1 MLRRK
6 IKSISIILPA
16 YKQEKTIVEDI
27 ERLKKFLS
35 GLTIPYELILVV
47 DGLDDNTYKNAK
59 PLKNKNVRI
68 FCYKKNKG
76 KGHAVQYGMLKARGD
91 AIGFIDAGMDLD
103 VSGIGMLLEYML
115 LQDADI
121 VIGSKLHPDSVVK
134 YPVQRKI
141 LSWGYRTLTQTLFG
155 FGVRDTQVGLKLFR
169 KKLVKEVFPQLLVK
183 RFAFD
188 VEILAVSYA
197 KGYRRIYE
205 APVRLTF
212 NWGSTIANFTSLNF
226 WKVIFSML
234 WDTVAVFYRLKVLHF
249 YDHPVRKLKKPKLAK
264 KHYSK

>member
-1 MLRRK
+1 MSRRK

-47 DGLDDNTYKNAK
+47 DGSEDNTYKNAK
-59 PLKNKNVRI
+59 LLKNKNVKV
-68 FCYKKNKG
+68 FSYKDNRG
-76 KGHAVQYGMLKARGD
+76 KGYAVQYGMLKAKGD

-103 VSGIGMLLEYML
+103 VSGIGMLLDYML
-115 LQDADI
+115 LHDADI

-134 YPVQRKI
+134 YPLQRKI
-141 LSWGYRTLTQTLFG
+141 LSWGYRTLTQILFG
-155 FGVRDTQVGLKLFR
+155 FDVKDTQVGLKLFR
-169 KKLVKEVFPQLLVK
+169 KKVVKEVFPQLLVK

-197 KGYRRIYE
+197 KGYKRIYE

-212 NWGSTIANFTSLNF
+212 NWGSSIANFTSGSF
-226 WKVIFSML
+226 WKVIFAML
-234 WDTVAVFYRLKVLHF
+234 WDTAAVFYRL
-249 YDHPVRKLKKPKLAK
+249 RII
-264 KHYSK
+264 HYYNNK